1 MINRAIIRSKV
12 IQLVYAYHSNG
23 HRNLNSAEK
32 ELLFSLS
39 KAYDLYQF
47 LLVLMIEITEKEAAL
62 LEWGKSKRSPSAE
75 ELSPNMKFV
84 NNLFIAQLRANNQLV
99 AYRENEKRTWKNDSS
114 ILKSLTEQIKESS
127 VYKQYMSDSEQTF
140 EGDRDFWRKIYKSLF
155 YHNEVIDDIL
165 EDMSLYWNDD
175 KEIVDTFVFKT
186 IKRLKQEE
194 GPAAELLPEF
204 SNPTDREYAI
214 KLFHKT
220 LLNID
225 YYSDL
230 IREQVRNWD
239 FDRIASMDIAIM
251 QTAVAEMISFGDIPL
266 CVTLNEYVEL
276 AKIFSTPRSAS
287 FVNGTLD
294 KIAQRLVDERKIL
307 KIK

>member
-47 LLVLMIEITEKEAAL
+47 LLVLMIEITEKEVAL
-62 LEWGKSKRSPSAE
+62 IDWGKSKRSPSAE

-84 NNLFIAQLRANNQLV
+84 NNLFIAQLQSNKQLV
-99 AYRENEKRTWKNDSS
+99 AYRENEKRSWKNDSS
-114 ILKSLTEQIKESS
+114 ILKTLTEEIKESS

-194 GPAAELLPEF
+194 GENAELLPEF
-204 SNPTDREYAI
+204 SNPTDRDYAI

-230 IREQVRNWD
+230 IKEQVRNWD

>member
-47 LLVLMIEITEKEAAL
+47 LLVLMIEITEQEAAVIAK
-62 LEWGKSKRSPSAE
+62 GMSKKSASHE
-75 ELSPNMKFV
+75 ELFPNSKFI
-84 NNLFIAQLRANNQLV
+84 NNLFIAQLQVNKQLV
-99 AYRENEKRTWKNDSS
+99 KYRENQKRTWTSDSS
-114 ILKSLTEQIKESS
+114 ILKTLTEQIKESNA
-127 VYKQYMSDSEQTF
+127 YKQYMSDSEQNF

-155 YHNEVIDDIL
+155 YHNEIIDDAL

-186 IKRLKQEE
+186 IKRFKQED
-194 GPAAELLPEF
+194 GANAPLLSEF
-204 SNPTDREYAI
+204 SNPTDRDFAI

-220 LLNID
+220 LLNIA

-230 IREQVRNWD
+230 IKEQVRNWD
-239 FDRIASMDIAIM
+239 FDRIATMDIAIM

-266 CVTLNEYVEL
+266 SVSLNEYVEL
-276 AKIFSTPRSAS
+276 AKIFSTPRSAG

-294 KIAQRLVDERKIL
+294 KIAQRLVDERKIF

>member
-47 LLVLMIEITEKEAAL
+47 LLVLMIEITEKEVAL
-62 LEWGKSKRSPSAE
+62 IDWGKSKRSPSAE

-84 NNLFIAQLRANNQLV
+84 NNLFIAQLQSNKQLV
-99 AYRENEKRTWKNDSS
+99 AYRENEKRSWKNDSS
-114 ILKSLTEQIKESS
+114 VLKTLTEEIKESS

-194 GPAAELLPEF
+194 GENAELLPEF
-204 SNPTDREYAI
+204 SNPTDRDYAI

-230 IREQVRNWD
+230 IKEQVRNWD

>member
-47 LLVLMIEITEKEAAL
+47 LLVLMIEITEQEAAVIAK
-62 LEWGKSKRSPSAE
+62 GMSKRSASHE
-75 ELSPNMKFV
+75 ELFPNSKFI
-84 NNLFIAQLRANNQLV
+84 NNLFISQLQVNKQLV
-99 AYRENEKRTWKNDSS
+99 EYRENQKRTWTNDSS
-114 ILKSLTEQIKESS
+114 ILKTLTEQIKESNA
-127 VYKQYMSDSEQTF
+127 YKQYMSDSEQNF

-155 YHNEVIDDIL
+155 YHNEIIDDAL

-186 IKRLKQEE
+186 IKRLKQED
-194 GPAAELLPEF
+194 GANAPLLSEF
-204 SNPTDREYAI
+204 SNATDRDYAI

-220 LLNID
+220 LINID

-230 IREQVRNWD
+230 IKEQVRNWD
-239 FDRIASMDIAIM
+239 FDRIATMDIAIM

-266 CVTLNEYVEL
+266 SVSLNEYVEL
-276 AKIFSTPRSAS
+276 AKIFSTPRSAG

>member
-39 KAYDLYQF
+39 RAYDLYQF
-47 LLVLMIEITEKEAAL
+47 LLVLMVEITEQEAAL
-62 LEWGKSKRSPSAE
+62 IEKGKSKRSPSAD

-84 NNLFIAQLRANNQLV
+84 NNLFILQLQANKQLV
-99 AYRENEKRTWKNDSS
+99 EYRQDQKRTWKNDSF
-114 ILKSLTEQIKESS
+114 ILKTLTEQIKETS

-140 EGDRDFWRKIYKSLF
+140 EEDRDLWRKIYKSLF
-155 YHNEVIDDIL
+155 YHNDAIDEAL

-186 IKRLKQEE
+186 IKRLKQEDAE
-194 GPAAELLPEF
+194 KAELLPEY

-220 LLNID
+220 LLNIE

-230 IREQVRNWD
+230 IKEQVRNWD
-239 FDRIASMDIAIM
+239 FDRIAIMDIAIM
-251 QTAVAEMISFGDIPL
+251 QTAVAEIISFGDIPL
-266 CVTLNEYVEL
+266 SVSLNEYVEL
-276 AKIFSTPRSAS
+276 AKIFSTPRSAG